1 MAAKHYIKSIITS
14 PLAGSPV
21 TLRWISV
28 GDGSGIAEVTDPATI
43 AFLDAKVRSCKGGIS
58 NLSPEDYA
66 KKKAAPAR
74 PRRYVTSVPQDSIR
88 HDRARDVAGVA
99 GAESGK
105 QFGFKAAAAQAEAT
119 KPDASASPVMGT
131 PPAGVVPARS
141 LEEP

>member
-1 MAAKHYIKSIITS
+1 MEAKHYSKSIITS

-21 TLRWISV
+21 SLRWISV
-28 GDGSGIAEVTDPATI
+28 GDGSGIAEVTDAATI
-43 AFLDAKVRSCKGGIS
+43 AFLEMKVKSCRGGIS
-58 NLSPEDYA
+58 HLTPEEYA
-66 KKKAAPAR
+66 KKKSAPAR

-99 GAESGK
+99 GVESGK
-105 QFGFKAAAAQAEAT
+105 QFGFKAASTQTEAT